1 MGTGSGRGVAP
12 RKILVV
18 DDNADTAETLAML
31 LETAGHAAEFI
42 TDPRSVLAAATRQKP
57 DAVFLD
63 IGMPYVDGFQLAAI
77 LKQAFPGVCI
87 VAITGRE
94 SDEDRKRGR
103 QAGFDAYV
111 LKPVDFALVESILA
125 TMFAK

>member
-1 MGTGSGRGVAP
+1 
-12 RKILVV
+12 
-18 DDNADTAETLAML
+18 ML
-31 LETAGHAAEFI
+31 LETAGHAAEYV
-42 TDPRSVLAAATRQKP
+42 TDARAVLATATRQRP

-63 IGMPYVDGFQLAAI
+63 IGMPYLDGFELAGM
-77 LKQAFPGVCI
+77 LKRAFPGICI

-111 LKPVDFALVESILA
+111 VKPVDFAMVESILA
-125 TMFAK
+125 TMFASREAR

>member
-1 MGTGSGRGVAP
+1 
-12 RKILVV
+12 
-18 DDNADTAETLAML
+18 ML
-31 LETAGHAAEFI
+31 LETAGHAAEFV
-42 TDPRSVLAAATRQKP
+42 TDARKVLATATRQRP

-63 IGMPYVDGFQLAAI
+63 IGMPYLDGFELAAM
-77 LKQAFPGVCI
+77 LKRAFPGICL

-103 QAGFDAYV
+103 QAGLDAYV

-125 TMFAK
+125 TMFSSREAR

>member
-1 MGTGSGRGVAP
+1 
-12 RKILVV
+12 
-18 DDNADTAETLAML
+18 ML
-31 LETAGHAAEFI
+31 LESAGHAAEFV
-42 TDPRSVLAAATRQKP
+42 TDPRSVLPAATRQRP

-63 IGMPYVDGFQLAAI
+63 IGMPHLDGFELAAI
-77 LKQAFPGVCI
+77 LKRAFPGVCI

-94 SDEDRKRGR
+94 SEEDRRRGR

-125 TMFAK
+125 TMFASREAR